1 MPLKDRFQMIQ
12 QQIRQFSSEKV
23 QLIGV
28 SKHQSVEKIQELFD
42 AGLSSFGENRVQ
54 EAKDKKP
61 QLPKE
66 IEWHLIGHLQKNKAK
81 QAIELFDWIHSVDSW
96 ELAEILNREAEKQ
109 NRRPKVLL
117 QVNIAEEPQKFGI
130 TVAELPRIT
139 EQMQNL
145 SNLDWRGLMLMA
157 PYYENIE
164 DTRPIFYQGR
174 MLFNQIQS
182 QFGPQIQTL
191 SMGMSRDFTVAL
203 SEGANMVRIGSALF
217 NENANN
223 ERSF

>member
-1 MPLKDRFQMIQ
+1 MTLKDRLQMIQ
-12 QQIRQFSSEKV
+12 QQICQFSSSEIKLV
-23 QLIGV
+23 GV
-28 SKHQSVEKIQELFD
+28 SKHQPIEKIQELLE
-42 AGLSSFGENRVQ
+42 AGLLSFGENRVQ

-66 IEWHLIGHLQKNKAK
+66 IEWHLIGHLQKNKVK
-81 QAIELFDWIHSVDSW
+81 QAIELFDWIHSIDSL
-96 ELAEILNREAEKQ
+96 ELAVILNKEAEKQ
-109 NRRPKVLL
+109 SRRPKALL

-130 TVAELPRIT
+130 TVSELPKIA
-139 EQMQNL
+139 EKMQTL
-145 SNLDWRGLMLMA
+145 PHLDWCGLMIMA

-164 DTRPIFYQGR
+164 DTRPIFYQGQ
-174 MLFNQIQS
+174 MLFNQIQR

-203 SEGANMVRIGSALF
+203 SEGANMIRIGSALF
-217 NENANN
+217 NENFNN